1 MLYSR
6 LSPAKDRIF
15 LQKILPACNT
25 TSKLFLNQNKLFVIR
40 LASTRS
46 TLYNNRSKPDNV
58 SLNGD
63 AKKPKRRFVKV
74 DSEFSK
80 ANKFTYV
87 MPQDP
92 YVASDRVTSILK
104 NGSVD
109 DAIEYIKAL
118 PLDLQSVVVWNHL
131 IGYCAQQGKAKFAEQ
146 SYVQMRRRGIA
157 PNDRTFTHMIS
168 VYSKSTTPNAVEN
181 AEEWLKKMKNF
192 DIKPS
197 IIHIN
202 NLLKVY
208 NHAQQPSKTI
218 KLLHEMPSRRIHPDA
233 FTYSIALKACSEL
246 SEPGQ
251 AAKEIKQIWQNI
263 VYRLEGEDHGDS
275 LKIENLNLKID
286 DGLVISLLTAISR
299 TLSKESDMI
308 PGLEAIHRLYSLYP
322 PRAAAV
328 IEKHQL
334 FNVNQQYGFGMQPSI
349 KALDTILRF
358 CGKTKQYALGKEYYE
373 LALQQYPRLKPDQYV
388 NDAYDWIKRMT
399 KRRPKKEVYNKK
411 NA

>member
-1 MLYSR
+1 MLYSQ

-46 TLYNNRSKPDNV
+46 TLYNNQSKPDNV

-146 SYVQMRRRGIA
+146 SYVQ
-157 PNDRTFTHMIS
+157 
-168 VYSKSTTPNAVEN
+168 V
-181 AEEWLKKMKNF
+181 
-192 DIKPS
+192 
-197 IIHIN
+197 
-202 NLLKVY
+202 
-208 NHAQQPSKTI
+208 
-218 KLLHEMPSRRIHPDA
+218 
-233 FTYSIALKACSEL
+233 
-246 SEPGQ
+246 
-251 AAKEIKQIWQNI
+251 
-263 VYRLEGEDHGDS
+263 
-275 LKIENLNLKID
+275 
-286 DGLVISLLTAISR
+286 
-299 TLSKESDMI
+299 
-308 PGLEAIHRLYSLYP
+308 
-322 PRAAAV
+322 
-328 IEKHQL
+328 
-334 FNVNQQYGFGMQPSI
+334 
-349 KALDTILRF
+349 
-358 CGKTKQYALGKEYYE
+358 
-373 LALQQYPRLKPDQYV
+373 
-388 NDAYDWIKRMT
+388 
-399 KRRPKKEVYNKK
+399 NKK
-411 NA
+411 NKTLFYKDLIYIFFSYKDAKTWNSAQ